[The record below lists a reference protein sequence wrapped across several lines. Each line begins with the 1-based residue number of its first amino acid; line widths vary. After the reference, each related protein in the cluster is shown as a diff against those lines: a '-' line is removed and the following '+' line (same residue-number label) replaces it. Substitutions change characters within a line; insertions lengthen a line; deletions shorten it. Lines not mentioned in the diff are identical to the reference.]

1 MKFAI
6 WQASARGPQLKLGMV
21 IVWAETDSK
30 EKTKLKRTKNKKVKI
45 TPFLFSL

>member
-1 MKFAI
+1 MKFPIA
-6 WQASARGPQLKLGMV
+6 QAKSPKAQPKPGIV
-21 IVWAETDSK
+21 TVWAETDSK